1 MKEENLVVKT
11 VKIMKTVKIVKTVRI
26 MKTEMKVVKR
36 PITPS

>member
-11 VKIMKTVKIVKTVRI
+11 VKIMKTVKIVQTVRI